1 MTTIDQDA
9 IHDDVDLP
17 LQVTVFADSGIELV
31 QAPWEDPTIDWDSF
45 DLIVVRS
52 PWNYVDRLDEFRHW
66 LDSRRRM
73 RTIHN
78 AVSLIEW
85 NMDKRYLAG
94 LAARGVPIV
103 PTVFAESMEQ
113 FQVAARSARS
123 PEIVV
128 KPSVSAGSRLTGRFA
143 VDDAAAEELAGQ
155 VLAKGFAVMVQPF
168 ASRIDDQGEIG
179 TVLFDGV
186 VSHSFRKA
194 ARLAEG
200 GALVGGEY
208 REEITA
214 IVAPDDILAVV
225 ELASIAATTIAR
237 ESGWLAANG
246 ELLYGRYDVIRLDD
260 GSPALL
266 EAELFE
272 PCFFLPT
279 DAEAPHRFVDAVIR
293 RLPNS

>member
-1 MTTIDQDA
+1 MTTIDHDA

-17 LQVTVFADSGIELV
+17 FQVTAFADSGIELV
-31 QAPWEDPTIDWDSF
+31 QAPWEDRTVDWDSF

-194 ARLAEG
+194 ALLAEG

-237 ESGWLAANG
+237 ESGWLAANE

>member
-1 MTTIDQDA
+1 MTTIDQNA

-17 LQVTVFADSGIELV
+17 LQIVAFADSGIELV

-52 PWNYVDRLDEFRHW
+52 AWNYVDRLDEFRHW

-113 FQVAARSARS
+113 FQVAVRSARS

-143 VDDAAAEELAGQ
+143 SDDSAAEELANRILSEGAT
-155 VLAKGFAVMVQPF
+155 LMVQPF
-168 ASRIDDQGEIG
+168 ASRIDVQGEIG

-186 VSHSFRKA
+186 VSHSFHKA
-194 ARLAEG
+194 ALLAEG

-214 IVAPDDILAVV
+214 VVAPADVLAVV
-225 ELASIAATTIAR
+225 EVASTVATTIAR
-237 ESGWLAANG
+237 ESGWLAANE
-246 ELLYGRYDVIRLDD
+246 ELLYGRYDVVRLDD

-279 DAEAPHRFVDAVIR
+279 DSEAPRRFVDAVIR